1 MLKGAAETSE
11 FLGKRAAAAAREWEG
26 RRYNR
31 SENDEK
37 KKAEKQPPQ
46 YKGQRGGRACRR
58 EQWDGELA
66 GRRADVSR

>member
-37 KKAEKQPPQ
+37 KKRKNSRRSTKVSGVE
-46 YKGQRGGRACRR
+46 GRVGASS
-58 EQWDGELA
+58 GA
-66 GRRADVSR
+66 VSLLGVGPM